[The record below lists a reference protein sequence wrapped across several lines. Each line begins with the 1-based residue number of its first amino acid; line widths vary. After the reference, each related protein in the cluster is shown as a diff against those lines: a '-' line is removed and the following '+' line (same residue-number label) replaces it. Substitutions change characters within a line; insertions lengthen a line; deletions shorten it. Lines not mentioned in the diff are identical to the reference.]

1 MKRYYITALAL
12 LWGALPGE
20 GKATEEESILHD
32 FVQEDVFNLQ
42 ETLNPQEEEAVRRP
56 QQKQNQSVLNRWR
69 DSDGHLFG
77 FRNSMF
83 HASLQVRGDWT
94 DNLYNHKVNKESNF
108 LTTISP
114 SVWMTWPRRHR
125 RVIQII
131 PDNTAPGGLQY
142 SQTDYDVFNRYQVYL
157 AANLDFLKYS
167 SNSDLDHMEGS
178 FEGLIQY
185 RPGTSKFNLNL
196 MDKYSRSQ
204 DIFNINESRKAQ
216 NRVYDSNILAAGADW
231 YISEK
236 FSLKAHYRNFFL
248 VYEEPENQFMDRVD
262 NGLDAAFYYKY
273 SPKTNFFLSYQYFLA
288 AYDQDTM
295 PDNSNTFLHLG
306 INWQATVKTSVMTK
320 LGYQYI
326 DYDTL
331 ELRPHLPDN
340 KSLLSFESQ
349 GIWQAS
355 MKSNLILNAKYSVEQ
370 TDSILALNK
379 TVFALR
385 LGGDYRFTDKIRG
398 DVNFIYENSDYD
410 QFQGPERVDDR
421 YYFRPEV
428 QFALNKWLF
437 LGVYYSYDYKTS
449 TIKALDYKT
458 NTLGLG
464 LRGTI

>member
-1 MKRYYITALAL
+1 MKRYYIAALAF
-12 LWGALPGE
+12 LWGAIYTTE
-20 GKATEEESILHD
+20 GHTAEEESILHD
-32 FVQEDVFNLQ
+32 FVQEDVFHLEEPLNTKE
-42 ETLNPQEEEAVRRP
+42 ETVRRP
-56 QQKQNQSVLNRWR
+56 QETQRKSRWR
-69 DSDGHLFG
+69 DNNDGHLFG
-77 FRNSMF
+77 FRNGYL
-83 HASLQVRGDWT
+83 HASLQARGNWT
-94 DNLYNHKVNKESNF
+94 DNLYNHQVKKESNF
-108 LTTISP
+108 LTTLSP

-125 RVIQII
+125 RVVQII

-167 SNSDLDHMEGS
+167 INSDLDHVEGS

-185 RPGTSKFNLNL
+185 RPGTSKLNLRL

-204 DIFNINESRKAQ
+204 DIFNVSEISTPKS
-216 NRVYDSNILAAGADW
+216 RVYDSNVLAAGGDW

-236 FSLKAHYRNFFL
+236 FSLKADYRNFFL
-248 VYEEPENQFMDRVD
+248 IYDEEANQFMDRVD
-262 NGLDAAFYYKY
+262 NGLDASLYYRY
-273 SPKTNFFLSYQYFLA
+273 SPKTNFFLNYQYYSV

-295 PDNSNTFLHLG
+295 PDNSNSFLHLG
-306 INWQATVKTSVMTK
+306 MNWQATVKTSLMTK

-326 DYDTL
+326 DYETL
-331 ELRPHLPDN
+331 EQRPHLPDSD
-340 KSLLSFESQ
+340 SLLSFEAQ

-355 MKSNLILNAKYSVEQ
+355 LKSNLILNSKYSVEQ

-398 DVNFIYENSDYD
+398 DVNLIYENSEYD
-410 QFQGPERVDDR
+410 QFQGPDRTDDR

-437 LGVYYSYDYKTS
+437 LGVYYSYDYKKS
-449 TIKALDYKT
+449 TIKALEYT
-458 NTLGLG
+458 TTTLGLG
-464 LRGTI
+464 LRGTL